1 MGLVAKIVGGLGV
14 PVFEIVLARSL
25 VVLMVSGTMV
35 GREGRHAQWPWKSE
49 RRLLLL
55 LRGLVGFCAISCFYA
70 AVQLLPLADVA
81 VLTFLSPVFV
91 TLLSPLVLGEG
102 RGGWVVAAA
111 LPLCFVGV
119 LLVAQPTFLF
129 GEDTLA
135 LSTAGVA
142 IAIAQAVFMASAK
155 FCVRALGKSE
165 SVGSIMLSMA
175 GVSVVGSTLLAAIV
189 PGQALLVPPSGAV
202 WALLAGTGLL
212 ACCVQTLATYALKM
226 CKATPVTLVGYLSV
240 VWGTL
245 GDLLVYNRKPSALGL
260 AGAALVCSSSLIIIF
275 SEKWQAGAATAP
287 AGSGGGGGEELDS
300 ESGRLL
306 PNQAADTKAQSST
319 TGGVGHLEGTRLTQQ
334 KGPLV

>member
-1 MGLVAKIVGGLGV
+1 
-14 PVFEIVLARSL
+14 
-25 VVLMVSGTMV
+25 
-35 GREGRHAQWPWKSE
+35 
-49 RRLLLL
+49 
-55 LRGLVGFCAISCFYA
+55 
-70 AVQLLPLADVA
+70 
-81 VLTFLSPVFV
+81 
-91 TLLSPLVLGEG
+91 
-102 RGGWVVAAA
+102 
-111 LPLCFVGV
+111 
-119 LLVAQPTFLF
+119 
-129 GEDTLA
+129 
-135 LSTAGVA
+135 
-142 IAIAQAVFMASAK
+142 MASAK

-212 ACCVQTLATYALKM
+212 ACCVQTLATCALKM
-226 CKATPVTLVGYLSV
+226 CKATPVTLVGYLSGALGVGQALLASRESRSAWSVKFQLLVVLRDSTLPVATCLLSSSGSQPFMRPGPGYVVLPSNAHPCLDMFAV

-319 TGGVGHLEGTRLTQQ
+319 TGEHLDAQHTATDWTSGQHPPHLRRIELAASRRSADACRPVAGGVGHLEGTRLTQQ